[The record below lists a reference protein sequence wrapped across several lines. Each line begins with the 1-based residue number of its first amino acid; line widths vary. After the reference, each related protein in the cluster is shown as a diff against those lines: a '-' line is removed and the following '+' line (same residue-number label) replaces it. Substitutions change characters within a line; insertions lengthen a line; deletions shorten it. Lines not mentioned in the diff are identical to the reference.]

1 VVVGEEETNAYSD
14 DLNSTSSL
22 SAAPPFERLEVP
34 DAEEGEE
41 LLPDLPDPDLPPDLP
56 DPDLPDPL
64 SLPLDDGRPLR
75 VLLLL
80 LPPRADGRLLLL
92 TTRREGADVTPVDSV
107 ISDGVGAEN
116 GDCSVGGN
124 VGGGVVVS
132 ANEERTG
139 DGVGGTGTGIVMGD
153 GFGNKIG
160 TATGDGVGTGITSGD
175 SGTGNWILSIVV
187 EAKPH

>member
-22 SAAPPFERLEVP
+22 SAAPPFERLELP
-34 DAEEGEE
+34 DAEEEEE

-92 TTRREGADVTPVDSV
+92 TTRREGADDTPGDSV

-124 VGGGVVVS
+124 GVVGWNVGVGVVVS

-139 DGVGGTGTGIVMGD
+139 DGVGGTGTGIVTGD
-153 GFGNKIG
+153 GVGNKIG
-160 TATGDGVGTGITSGD
+160 TATGDGVGTGTGITSG
-175 SGTGNWILSIVV
+175 N
-187 EAKPH
+187 

>member
-14 DLNSTSSL
+14 DLNSTSSVP
-22 SAAPPFERLEVP
+22 AAPPFERLELP

-41 LLPDLPDPDLPPDLP
+41 VLPDLPDPDLPPDLP

-64 SLPLDDGRPLR
+64 PLPLDEGRPLR

-80 LPPRADGRLLLL
+80 LLPRADGRLLLL
-92 TTRREGADVTPVDSV
+92 TTRREGDGADDTPVDSV

-124 VGGGVVVS
+124 VVVGWNVAVGAVVS

-139 DGVGGTGTGIVMGD
+139 DGVGGTGTGIVK
-153 GFGNKIG
+153 FW
-160 TATGDGVGTGITSGD
+160 A
-175 SGTGNWILSIVV
+175 
-187 EAKPH
+187 

>member
-64 SLPLDDGRPLR
+64 SSLPLDDGRPLR

-124 VGGGVVVS
+124 GVVGWNVAVGVVVL
-132 ANEERTG
+132 ANKERTG
-139 DGVGGTGTGIVMGD
+139 DGVGGTGTGIVTGD
-153 GFGNKIG
+153 GVSNKIG
-160 TATGDGVGTGITSGD
+160 TATGDGVGTGTGITSG
-175 SGTGNWILSIVV
+175 N
-187 EAKPH
+187 

>member
-64 SLPLDDGRPLR
+64 SLQLDDGRPLR

-92 TTRREGADVTPVDSV
+92 TTRRDGADVTPVDSV
-107 ISDGVGAEN
+107 TSDGVGAEN

-124 VGGGVVVS
+124 VGVSVVVS

-139 DGVGGTGTGIVMGD
+139 DGVGGTGTGIVTGD
-153 GFGNKIG
+153 GVGNKIV
-160 TATGDGVGTGITSGD
+160 TATGDGVGTGITSG
-175 SGTGNWILSIVV
+175 N
-187 EAKPH
+187 